1 MEERK
6 TIEDLKTE
14 SPEQYEAMMRN
25 KRFEELGWYVLY
37 VTALHERQFLEAFTG
52 NPDPYKRGGK
62 SGRRAFPPLDPPIE
76 AYVPI
81 REEKRKW
88 SDRVKIVPVILTP
101 GIIFVHIKLSERR
114 RLYINDHV
122 NRFLYNKDKQEPARI
137 SDAQMEQFRNMV
149 EEGEDVSMI
158 TPIVGDTVQ
167 VLRGKFQG
175 YVGEIVRVDGKNKF
189 QLRLNEV
196 IAITVSINA
205 DDVKYVPKGTQRVI
219 PDERFV

>member
-6 TIEDLKTE
+6 TIEDLKSV
-14 SPEQYEAMMRN
+14 SPEEYKVIQRN

-37 VTALHERQFLEAFTG
+37 VTAQHERQFLEAFTG
-52 NPDPYKRGGK
+52 KPDPYKRGGK
-62 SGRRAFPPLDPPIE
+62 ACRRSFPLLDPPIE

-88 SDRVKIVPVILTP
+88 SDRIKIVPVILTP
-101 GIIFVHIKLSERR
+101 GIVFVHIKLSERR

-137 SDAQMEQFRNMV
+137 SDNQMEQFRSMV

-158 TPIVGDTVQ
+158 TPILGDTVQ
-167 VLRGKFQG
+167 ILTGKFQG
-175 YVGEIVRVDGKNKF
+175 YVGEIVRVDGKSKF
-189 QLRLNEV
+189 QLRLNDYM
-196 IAITVSINA
+196 AITISINA
-205 DDVKYVPKGTQRVI
+205 DDVKYVPKGTKRII